1 MGLVNLIK
9 KVLGREK
16 WTASSKAYDLWSASY
31 DRQPGNLMLDLD
43 EQVFEELFTE
53 VEIQNLVVLDVGCGT
68 GRHWPRLLQ
77 KKPARLLGFD
87 SSPGM
92 ISRLKEK
99 FPGAEA
105 FVSSDHHLPGL
116 ADSTVH
122 LLVSTLTI
130 AHIESPEDYFR
141 EWFRVLAPGGFI
153 LLTDYHP
160 AALEKGAKRTFQHQD
175 QTIAIRNFVHPVN
188 KIREM
193 AGQLGLDEWRFTE
206 RIIDERVKR
215 YYEEQNALHL
225 YNSFSSVPIIY
236 GILLKKQD
244 ATP

>member
-1 MGLVNLIK
+1 MNRFSTNFL
-9 KVLGREK
+9 
-16 WTASSKAYDLWSASY
+16 S
-31 DRQPGNLMLDLD
+31 
-43 EQVFEELFTE
+43 E
-53 VEIQNLVVLDVGCGT
+53 VEIENRVVLDVGCGT
-68 GRHWPRLLQ
+68 GRHWRKLLE
-77 KKPARLLGFD
+77 KKPARLLEFD

-105 FVSSDHHLPGL
+105 TVSQDHHLTAVP
-116 ADSTVH
+116 DFTVH

-130 AHIESPEDYFR
+130 AHIEIPEDYFK
-141 EWFRVLAPGGFI
+141 EWYRVLVPGGFI

-160 AALEKGAKRTFQHQD
+160 AALEKGAKRTFQQQD
-175 QTIAIRNFVHPVN
+175 QTIAIRNFVHPVD

-193 AGQLGLDEWRFTE
+193 AGQLGLEEWRFTE
-206 RIIDERVKR
+206 RIIDEKVKR
-215 YYEEQNALHL
+215 YYEEQNALDL
-225 YNSFSSVPIIY
+225 YNSFFSVPIIY

>member
-1 MGLVNLIK
+1 MGLKELIR
-9 KVLGREK
+9 KVLGRERFR
-16 WTASSKAYDLWSASY
+16 ASPEAYDLWSASY
-31 DRQPGNLMLDLD
+31 DQQPGNLMLDLD
-43 EQVFEELFTE
+43 EQVFDQILSE
-53 VEIQNLVVLDVGCGT
+53 VPIENLVVLDVGCGT
-68 GRHWPRLLQ
+68 GRHWPKLLQ
-77 KKPARLLGFD
+77 KKPARLMGFD

-105 FVSSDHHLPGL
+105 FVSRDHRLPGL
-116 ADSTVH
+116 ADSIVH

-130 AHIESPEDYFR
+130 AHIEKPENYFQ
-141 EWFRVLAPGGFI
+141 EWYRVLSPGGMI

-160 AALEKGAKRTFQHQD
+160 EALQKGAKRTFQHQD

-188 KIREM
+188 SIREM
-193 AGQLGLDEWRFTE
+193 AGQLGLEEWRFTE
-206 RIIDERVKR
+206 RIIDEKVKG
-215 YYEEQNALHL
+215 YYDQQNAAHL
-225 YNSFSSVPIIY
+225 YESFFSVPIIY